1 MEEILEDNIEAA
13 YNTRCNNEITDDERR
28 KYLFGE
34 FEVVSGAIEVKS
46 LETNKKANIFRMI
59 NVSSSLTILLLSGLI
74 IGLEAASDCIN
85 IPVITFSSI
94 IFFIQ
99 GAHEYIK
106 WGPQGIIYKQNTI
119 RLRRVRRQ
127 IRNVMLQFHTF
138 TTEWLLAIIGQY
150 WAEFEDIDVG
160 IYQLTTP
167 GQLKYNTGGNID
179 IEAGPDPVNAQS
191 FHNAVINSPLPPN
204 PIYVSGPP
212 KQKLTSNSAPSLQSP
227 TFSEDRLN
235 TVYGSSNRD
244 PHFHIHIDNTPNINE
259 QKKNK
264 EEEEEE
270 DDEKN
275 NKGER
280 NKEEEYDEKNNK
292 EVENKEKKNNK
303 GWKNIAKTPTKIPTE
318 KINNSNNNNN
328 DPYLQIEIDS
338 ESGSD
343 NSPVNLEDL

>member
-59 NVSSSLTILLLSGLI
+59 NVSSSLTILLLAGLI

-150 WAEFEDIDVG
+150 WVEFEDIDVG

-179 IEAGPDPVNAQS
+179 IETGPDPVNAQS

-244 PHFHIHIDNTPNINE
+244 PHFHIHINE
-259 QKKNK
+259 QKNNKDGRNK
-264 EEEEEE
+264 EEDEEEYDEKNKNNNKGRNKEEE

-275 NKGER
+275 NMA
-280 NKEEEYDEKNNK
+280 EKI
-292 EVENKEKKNNK
+292 KN
-303 GWKNIAKTPTKIPTE
+303 NIAKTPTKIPTE
-318 KINNSNNNNN
+318 KVNNSNNNNNN

-343 NSPVNLEDL
+343 NSPINLEDIENN